1 MALVEEMEV
10 YKKAEQ
16 LMFRTYPAIIAFP
29 QAEKYC
35 LSQTIKNTFFQLL
48 TYLSLGNSVK
58 SKRRTYLQDADGYL
72 QTLKILFRLARHQRY
87 ISKEFYRQISLELT
101 EINKMLSAWIKVS

>member
-1 MALVEEMEV
+1 MIWKSI
-10 YKKAEQ
+10 KKAEQ

-29 QAEKYC
+29 KAEKYC

-58 SKRRTYLQDADGYL
+58 SK
-72 QTLKILFRLARHQRY
+72 KKNILARRRWIFTNLKNTIQ
-87 ISKEFYRQISLELT
+87 ISKISKIYRQGIS
-101 EINKMLSAWIKVS
+101 